1 MSTVLELMEKR
12 KKAWETAKA
21 FLDSRRGSD
30 GLISAED
37 NATYERMEADVV
49 ALGKEIE
56 RLQRQ
61 AAIDAELAKA
71 TSEPIKDKPGMKP
84 GIRGADVHLL
94 NTRLHS
100 GMRCVRRTIT
110 MSIMHF
116 PSGKMPRAVIW
127 CRMSLKENWW
137 KDWKRRVSSVPLQP

>member
-61 AAIDAELAKA
+61 AAIDAELTKA

-84 GIRGADVHLL
+84 GDK
-94 NTRLHS
+94 S
-100 GMRCVRRTIT
+100 QGMKQLMAGGGVALIGLT
-110 MSIMHF
+110 
-116 PSGKMPRAVIW
+116 
-127 CRMSLKENWW
+127 L
-137 KDWKRRVSSVPLQP
+137 VPLLSGLFG

>member
-49 ALGKEIE
+49 AL
-56 RLQRQ
+56 
-61 AAIDAELAKA
+61 AE
-71 TSEPIKDKPGMKP
+71 TGC
-84 GIRGADVHLL
+84 H
-94 NTRLHS
+94 
-100 GMRCVRRTIT
+100 
-110 MSIMHF
+110 
-116 PSGKMPRAVIW
+116 
-127 CRMSLKENWW
+127 
-137 KDWKRRVSSVPLQP
+137 

>member
-49 ALGKEIE
+49 ADCRD
-56 RLQRQ
+56 RLPLMRNWQR
-61 AAIDAELAKA
+61 
-71 TSEPIKDKPGMKP
+71 
-84 GIRGADVHLL
+84 LL
-94 NTRLHS
+94 PNQSRIS
-100 GMRCVRRTIT
+100 
-110 MSIMHF
+110 
-116 PSGKMPRAVIW
+116 RA
-127 CRMSLKENWW
+127 
-137 KDWKRRVSSVPLQP
+137 

>member
-56 RLQRQ
+56 RLMLMWYSSR
-61 AAIDAELAKA
+61 IL
-71 TSEPIKDKPGMKP
+71 
-84 GIRGADVHLL
+84 
-94 NTRLHS
+94 
-100 GMRCVRRTIT
+100 T
-110 MSIMHF
+110 MWFLI
-116 PSGKMPRAVIW
+116 A
-127 CRMSLKENWW
+127 
-137 KDWKRRVSSVPLQP
+137 